1 MGSARLASFGPEA
14 LEPVDNSRQCRP
26 AGRQRY
32 HSNMSSS
39 RDRVIAALDGAEASF
54 RKLAALP
61 LETLTRPDKQ
71 SLLDRLEELD
81 KKMTALDRRLIGQLV
96 IEGDPALF
104 GGASWADVLSRR
116 LRISRGEAQRRIAE
130 ARSA

>member
-1 MGSARLASFGPEA
+1 
-14 LEPVDNSRQCRP
+14 
-26 AGRQRY
+26 
-32 HSNMSSS
+32 
-39 RDRVIAALDGAEASF
+39 
-54 RKLAALP
+54 

-71 SLLDRLEELD
+71 ALLKRLEELG
-81 KKMTALDRRLIGQLV
+81 KKTTALDRRLIGQMV
-96 IEGDPALF
+96 TDGDPALF